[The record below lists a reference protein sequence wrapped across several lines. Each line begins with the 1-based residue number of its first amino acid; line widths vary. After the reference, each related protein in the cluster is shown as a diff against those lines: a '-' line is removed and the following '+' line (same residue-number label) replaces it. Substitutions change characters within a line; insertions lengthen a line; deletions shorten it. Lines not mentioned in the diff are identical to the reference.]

1 MAEGTLGQLIN
12 DNLVISPAP
21 TPNHQ
26 SASGIIY
33 EGISRFV
40 RPRKL
45 GKVFYSP
52 IDVYLNSKN
61 AFQPDI
67 VFISKRRFEII
78 DWNKGI
84 MGAPDLVIEVLS
96 KGNQKYDLNEKKEI
110 YQQAGVLEYWVVN
123 PETKWCEG
131 FILEN
136 GSFSSLGEANA
147 ELTIKMFELTIPF

>member
-1 MAEGTLGQLIN
+1 METYVKPPRTGIEAFELMPEGTLCQLIN

-40 RPRKL
+40 KPRKL

-52 IDVYLNSKN
+52 IDVYLNTKN

-78 DWNKGI
+78 D
-84 MGAPDLVIEVLS
+84 
-96 KGNQKYDLNEKKEI
+96 
-110 YQQAGVLEYWVVN
+110 
-123 PETKWCEG
+123 
-131 FILEN
+131 
-136 GSFSSLGEANA
+136 
-147 ELTIKMFELTIPF
+147 